1 MKKSLIL
8 RYFSTFCVLFCFSCT
23 GKPDLQSVCFH
34 AYSILLKSADPDP
47 VLISNYNILIYNSFG
62 VLEEKAYV
70 PERSFRASYP
80 ARLIRGETYTVLIAA
95 NLGYELPEMSMDDV
109 LSYRFHLAYPDE
121 YSHGIPMAAV
131 REITVDNE
139 SETILLERL
148 MGRIDVALDR
158 SMLDEDVSFVVSEL
172 RIGNC
177 PSSAGLFKPVPD
189 ATYFPEGFV
198 KSGNGTYPL
207 ERGES
212 VSLYMLENPAADSY
226 LEARISYHSESWH
239 SMAGKYLVYRMKLG
253 PVERNSSYPITLK
266 PRGDGLGDGS
276 DGWRIDRSGLE
287 AHKRFELHPAAY
299 NECRVEDEYHIWC
312 DVLPRGTEVSIEALA
327 YEEDERVADIF
338 DYTVDEDGCG
348 VTIHPRKSGSAVL
361 YFSAGEPLVRDT
373 LAMLVIL
380 P

>member
-1 MKKSLIL
+1 MKMTRIL
-8 RYFSTFCVLFCFSCT
+8 KYFSTFCVLFCFSCT
-23 GKPDLQSVCFH
+23 REQDLQTVVLSPSFVCF
-34 AYSILLKSADPDP
+34 KSADPDP
-47 VLISNYNILIYNSFG
+47 VLITNYNVLIYNSFG
-62 VLEEKAYV
+62 VLEERAYV
-70 PERSFRASYP
+70 PERTFMASYP
-80 ARLIRGETYTVLIAA
+80 ARLLKGEKYTVMVAA
-95 NLGYELPEMSMDDV
+95 NLGYELPEMTMEDA

-131 REITVDNE
+131 SEITVREE

-148 MGRIDVALDR
+148 MAKIDVSLDK
-158 SMLDEDVSFVVSEL
+158 SMLDGDVNFVASEL
-172 RIGNC
+172 RIENC
-177 PSSAGLFKPVPD
+177 PSSAGLFGQLPARD
-189 ATYFPEGFV
+189 YFSEGFV
-198 KSGNGTYPL
+198 KSGSAVYPL

-212 VSLYMLENPAADSY
+212 VSLYMLESGAVDSY
-226 LEARISYHSESWH
+226 LEVRISYHSESWH
-239 SMAGKYLVYRMKLG
+239 SMAGKYLVYRIKLG
-253 PVERNSSYPITLK
+253 QVQRNGAYRIVLRPE
-266 PRGDGLGDGS
+266 GNGLGDGS

-312 DVLPRGTEVSIEALA
+312 EVLPRGTKVSIEALA